1 MSDNYLPSE
10 IVLEILHRLPVKSL
24 VKFTSVCRAWN
35 SLITDRTFISDHL
48 SRTLIQASNGHKG
61 SLFFQFCLGRNLR
74 WHEPPREYAYSLY
87 STTNQQT
94 DHHFSVQR
102 FPLPCLSFQPDHC
115 AWFGGA
121 CNGLVSSAHHSR
133 SSGSVTFL
141 IWNPLL
147 RKYVVLPKP
156 LMTRNRDVYIRYF
169 GLGFDSRNNDYKVV
183 VLMQTHSGQEND
195 HLEVYS
201 LVSRSWRSVAISV
214 PKFFL
219 DVEFRSLPLFVNGA
233 MHWVIHRMKDGS
245 IQRSILSFDVT
256 EETFGELTLPLQSNE
271 KSNISTTLLVVEG
284 GGRLAVVNHPRK
296 GTGCFLHIWVMKE
309 YGVTDSWT
317 EILHL
322 PCGARRCTGRRLDVL
337 ALTSNG
343 KGIMRRLDGGAI
355 VLVDPTKKS
364 MELMGQKADAA
375 YTGCYVESL
384 FFINKE
390 FDALSF

>member
-1 MSDNYLPSE
+1 MSDNYLSSE
-10 IVLEILHRLPVKSL
+10 ILLEILHRLPVKSL

-48 SRTLIQASNGHKG
+48 NRRLIQASNGHNG
-61 SLFFQFCLGRNLR
+61 YLFFQFFLDINLR
-74 WHEPPREYAYSLY
+74 WLEPPREYVYSLY

-94 DHHFSVQR
+94 DHHFSVER

-115 AWFGGA
+115 ARFGGT
-121 CNGLVSSAHHSR
+121 CNGLVSSAYYSA
-133 SSGSVTFL
+133 SSGSITFL

-156 LMTRNRDVYIRYF
+156 LMTRNRHVYTQCF

-183 VLMQTHSGQEND
+183 VLMPFFSRQHTD
-195 HLEVYS
+195 HLEVCS
-201 LVSRSWRSVAISV
+201 LVSRSWRSITIIV
-214 PKFFL
+214 PKFHL
-219 DVEFRSLPLFVNGA
+219 EDGCSPPVFVNGA
-233 MHWVIHRMKDGS
+233 MHWVIRRMKDGS

-271 KSNISTTLLVVEG
+271 KSNTTTTLLVVEG
-284 GGRLAVVNHPRK
+284 GRWLAVVNHPRK
-296 GTGCFLHIWVMKE
+296 GTGYLAHIWVMKE

-317 EILHL
+317 EILH
-322 PCGARRCTGRRLDVL
+322 CEARRYRGWLDVL

-343 KGIMRRLDGGAI
+343 KGIMRRVDGAI
-355 VLVDPTKKS
+355 VLVDPTNK
-364 MELMGQKADAA
+364 ELMEPMGDPKADASYA
-375 YTGCYVESL
+375 GFYVESL